1 MIVHFISA
9 YYSEK
14 AHKERAKR
22 KQAYWESYLFVWAVK
37 TGQFKTPFTI
47 SFRGGRDVKIGK
59 NNIKRARSAF
69 GQFITSTFDAEEAPR
84 NVLLIPVPSKDATN
98 TYKGAY
104 RSFQMLGEAMADR
117 TPPGVLMDG
126 LRWTKVLP
134 RAHEGGAHRSRAN
147 LRKFLSVRADVDGR
161 DVVLVDDVLSTG
173 SSILACKDVLEE
185 AGANVL
191 FAITCGKTVYDF
203 TTKPFRRQSIDLQGE
218 LHEYKPLV
226 DEELAT

>member
-47 SFRGGRDVKIGK
+47 SFRGGRDVKIGQ
-59 NNIKRARSAF
+59 NNIKRARGAF
-69 GQFITSTFDAEEAPR
+69 GQFITSTLEAESTSPD
-84 NVLLIPVPSKDATN
+84 VLLIPVPSKDAVN

-104 RSFQMLGEAMADR
+104 RSLQMLGEAMANR
-117 TPPGVLMDG
+117 TPPGIIMDG
-126 LRWTKVLP
+126 IRWTKALP

-147 LRKFLSVRADVDGR
+147 LRQFLSVRTNVKGR
-161 DVVLVDDVLSTG
+161 NVVLIDDVLSTG
-173 SSILACKDVLEE
+173 SSILACKDVLEA

-203 TTKPFRRQSIDLQGE
+203 TAKPFRRQSVDLQGE
-218 LHEYKPLV
+218 LHEYQPLAAGGV
-226 DEELAT
+226 T